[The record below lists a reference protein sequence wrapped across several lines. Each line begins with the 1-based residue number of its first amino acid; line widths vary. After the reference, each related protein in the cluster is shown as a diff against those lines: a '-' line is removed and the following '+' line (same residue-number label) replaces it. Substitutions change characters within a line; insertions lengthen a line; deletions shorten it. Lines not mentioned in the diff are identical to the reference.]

1 MIVDNL
7 ANAARYFSL
16 HPLFEKAFEFIKQ
29 TDIDGAEAGTVEID
43 GNSLRHL
50 LLKPG

>member
-16 HPLFEKAFEFIKQ
+16 HPLLKKRLNLSNKQ
-29 TDIDGAEAGTVEID
+29 TLMVQRPGP
-43 GNSLRHL
+43 
-50 LLKPG
+50 LKLTETA